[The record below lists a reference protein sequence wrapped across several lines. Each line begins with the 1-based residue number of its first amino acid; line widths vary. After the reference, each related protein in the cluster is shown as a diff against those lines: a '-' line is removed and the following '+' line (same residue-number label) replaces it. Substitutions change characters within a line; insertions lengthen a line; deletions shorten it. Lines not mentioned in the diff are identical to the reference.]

1 MDSESRVGSTFV
13 KFGVLFNTDPYDA
26 DPSVKSPEDF
36 LVFAAENFVMNGRVA
51 KATMTWA
58 EANIQRLDPELVN
71 SKLKLKSSV
80 VQIYT
85 AGIISQALQS
95 INNDMLDKKWR
106 CIIDIPASKE
116 RLLPFGEY
124 GKFSNPIFDRFNISM
139 PALRAEP
146 KKYLR
151 KVG

>member
-1 MDSESRVGSTFV
+1 M
-13 KFGVLFNTDPYDA
+13 LFNTDPYGA

-36 LVFAAENFVMNGRVA
+36 LVFATEHFVMNGRVA

-58 EANIQRLDPELVN
+58 EANIQRLDPESV
-71 SKLKLKSSV
+71 KTKMKLKSSV
-80 VQIYT
+80 VQIYM
-85 AGIISQALQS
+85 AGIVTQALQS
-95 INNDMLDKKWR
+95 IKDAMLDKKWL
-106 CIIDIPASKE
+106 CITDIPASKE

-124 GKFSNPIFDRFNISM
+124 GKFSNSIFNRYNISM

-151 KVG
+151 KLG